1 LKNSNKS
8 AQVDGAH
15 RSKPLI
21 NIFRVIALLV
31 VVGITVYI
39 YSIRTRIDE
48 YAVYGYPGI
57 FMIAL
62 LTNATVLLPAPGIA
76 VVYAMGGIFHPLGV
90 TLAAGTGGALGELSG
105 YLTGFSGQ
113 VVVEHTHIFERL
125 QPWIQKYGPWA
136 IFILAAIPNPIFD
149 TAGIIAGM
157 SKMPIG
163 RFLLACWCG
172 QLLKMGLFAYAGAFS
187 LNLLFN

>member
-1 LKNSNKS
+1 
-8 AQVDGAH
+8 
-15 RSKPLI
+15 
-21 NIFRVIALLV
+21 
-31 VVGITVYI
+31 
-39 YSIRTRIDE
+39 
-48 YAVYGYPGI
+48 
-57 FMIAL
+57 
-62 LTNATVLLPAPGIA
+62 
-76 VVYAMGGIFHPLGV
+76 MGGIFHPLGV

-149 TAGIIAGM
+149 TAGIIAGI
-157 SKMPIG
+157 SKMPVG